1 MFNSCLYIQ
10 AVLRCNLLMTGKKKK
25 PDIETCILEVFFQSV
40 VITTDSR
47 LSYSVNIVKVK
58 HCL

>member
-10 AVLRCNLLMTGKKKK
+10 AVLRCNLLMTGKKKLGF
-25 PDIETCILEVFFQSV
+25 ETFILYFFSMSV
-40 VITTDSR
+40 VITTDLR